1 MEIAVKAK
9 KRSTCTT
16 KQTKTNGDDG
26 VRGKLVKFKK
36 VNHSKSYKASMK
48 GLRNA
53 EMDLSRTPEKLI
65 SLKKLEYNSISSES
79 KNLTGRKTKRKKAKE
94 FDLI

>member
-1 MEIAVKAK
+1 MEIAVKAE
-9 KRSTCTT
+9 KRSTT
-16 KQTKTNGDDG
+16 KKTKINGDDS
-26 VRGKLVKFKK
+26 VPGKLVKFKK